1 MLQYSWIVTLM
12 EMEPAIPSDA
22 INLGLPSGTLWCSH
36 NVGANSQEEYGLYF
50 SWGNTTGY
58 YYENTSYDFSSTTYN
73 NSDLSQI
80 STSISPDSGHDAA
93 RIKMKHNW
101 RMPTSSELTELN
113 NNTNKT
119 WESVNGI
126 YGVRFTSKIS
136 GYTNKSIFIPAGGS
150 RTGTNTYNAV
160 GEQGYIW
167 SSTMVNSSNAYG
179 LGYIQTSIYVPYSYS
194 KSNGMN
200 IRPVISG

>member
-1 MLQYSWIVTLM
+1 M
-12 EMEPAIPSDA
+12 EIGPTDA

-80 STSISPDSGHDAA
+80 STSISPSSGHDAA

-101 RMPTSSELTELN
+101 RMPTSDELTELN

-136 GYTNKSIFIPAGGS
+136 GYTNNSIFIPAGGA

-160 GEQGYIW
+160 GNQGYIW
-167 SSTMVNSSNAYG
+167 SSTMDNSSNAYG

-194 KSNGMN
+194 KWSGMN